1 MQVVRNAG
9 SWLLR
14 LWVWP
19 PTTRVTVAGVP
30 ASTIHTSAQQMQDAG
45 AKPEVEKAKA
55 PAPAPSRSSFSIYPP
70 IPGQESSLRWA
81 GKKFEEI
88 PIAHIKAS
96 YNNTQIQVVSAA
108 HQPLARAS
116 CGTEGF
122 QNAKKGT
129 GIAAQTAGIA
139 AAVKAT
145 GKGVTHVRVV
155 VKGLGPGR
163 LHRCSVFPSFG
174 QGHHPTPS
182 CTFTTKINLFNSRV
196 PGCWQNIT
204 RQFRRNHFAI
214 ASTCNLTLVCPFFF

>member
-19 PTTRVTVAGVP
+19 PTTRVAVAGVP
-30 ASTIHTSAQQMQDAG
+30 APTIHTSAQQMQDAA

-55 PAPAPSRSSFSIYPP
+55 PAPAPNRSSFS
-70 IPGQESSLRWA
+70 
-81 GKKFEEI
+81 
-88 PIAHIKAS
+88 
-96 YNNTQIQVVSAA
+96 TQIQVVSAA

-163 LHRCSVFPSFG
+163 LVSDLASSQPSM
-174 QGHHPTPS
+174 
-182 CTFTTKINLFNSRV
+182 CA
-196 PGCWQNIT
+196 C
-204 RQFRRNHFAI
+204 
-214 ASTCNLTLVCPFFF
+214 FFS